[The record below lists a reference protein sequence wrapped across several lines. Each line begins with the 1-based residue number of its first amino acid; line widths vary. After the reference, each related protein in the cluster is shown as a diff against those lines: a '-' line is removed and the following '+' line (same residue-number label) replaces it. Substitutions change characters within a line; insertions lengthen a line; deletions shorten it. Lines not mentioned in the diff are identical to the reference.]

1 MKLHPHGLLI
11 NAPALLLALTALG
24 ALGALTALGA
34 RADEPVGFVRG
45 TELAAKYR
53 CQSCHDADKT
63 LSGPSFRDVAKR
75 YADDPHARE
84 ELANS
89 ILNGSSGAWGTPL
102 AMPATP
108 VPDGDLRPLVEW
120 ILSLRQ

>member
-1 MKLHPHGLLI
+1 MKLRPLELLI
-11 NAPALLLALTALG
+11 LAPGLLLALA
-24 ALGALTALGA
+24 ALGA

-45 TELAAKYR
+45 TELATKYR
-53 CQSCHDADKT
+53 CQGCHVVDKT
-63 LSGPSFRDVAKR
+63 LSGPSFRDIAKR

-102 AMPATP
+102 AMPATA